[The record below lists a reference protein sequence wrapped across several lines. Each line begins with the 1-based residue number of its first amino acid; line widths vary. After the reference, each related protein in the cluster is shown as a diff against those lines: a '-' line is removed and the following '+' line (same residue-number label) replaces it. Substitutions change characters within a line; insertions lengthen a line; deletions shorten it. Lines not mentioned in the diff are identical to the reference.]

1 MPGGESEDQ
10 RATARGEARREAG
23 RVAPRPHRVPP
34 CTSPTSKGEPPSRGQ
49 CDERGLREAAEPASR
64 RHGKERGRGVQ
75 GAEARRCGVL
85 GPRATATGGARPREH
100 TQAAVSP
107 PSLAAEPEERGRAHR
122 KRDQLQPADWCRAA
136 LEPHRRSAGSPGADR
151 AGRHV
156 VGWTGPA
163 PGPLARLR
171 SAGAAGSGGPP
182 LRWPLVSSRHRS
194 VQTSF
199 ARLQHRGGAFPIY
212 SNLSG

>member
-10 RATARGEARREAG
+10 RATARGEARRAAG
-23 RVAPRPHRVPP
+23 SVAPRPHRVPP

-151 AGRHV
+151 ASRH

-163 PGPLARLR
+163 LGPLARLR
-171 SAGAAGSGGPP
+171 SAGAAGSGGPT
-182 LRWPLVSSRHRS
+182 LRWPPRVIAPSFCADFFCSVAASATRS
-194 VQTSF
+194 LFT
-199 ARLQHRGGAFPIY
+199 LI
-212 SNLSG
+212 